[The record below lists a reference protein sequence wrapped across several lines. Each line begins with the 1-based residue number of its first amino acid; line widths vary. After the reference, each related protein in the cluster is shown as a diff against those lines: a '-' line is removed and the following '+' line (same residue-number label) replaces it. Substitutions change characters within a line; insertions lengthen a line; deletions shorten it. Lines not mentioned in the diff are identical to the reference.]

1 MERFANLQKLLQL
14 VKDLHKSVTWGIKD
28 VAPEQKG
35 PLKNFYKQR
44 QAKKLKL
51 EQERIQKE
59 KERYEKQMKK
69 QLKERSKGI
78 KNFMDGGKRNFRRL
92 TLEDIDEKHFQTSMD
107 IGQS

>member
-1 MERFANLQKLLQL
+1 
-14 VKDLHKSVTWGIKD
+14 
-28 VAPEQKG
+28 
-35 PLKNFYKQR
+35 
-44 QAKKLKL
+44 
-51 EQERIQKE
+51 
-59 KERYEKQMKK
+59 MKK